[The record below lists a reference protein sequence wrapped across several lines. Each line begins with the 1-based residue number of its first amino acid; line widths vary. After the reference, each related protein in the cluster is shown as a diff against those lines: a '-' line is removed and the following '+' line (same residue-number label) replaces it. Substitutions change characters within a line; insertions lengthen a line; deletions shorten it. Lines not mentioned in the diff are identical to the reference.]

1 VLSPQQLLDDPH
13 VNAAGFFAPVSF
25 PGLAEGARLMAT
37 PVVLSQ
43 TPGRITKAPPVL
55 GQHTEELLAELG
67 IRGDEVE
74 SLRREGVI

>member
-1 VLSPQQLLDDPH
+1 VLS
-13 VNAAGFFAPVSF
+13 
-25 PGLAEGARLMAT
+25 E
-37 PVVLSQ
+37 